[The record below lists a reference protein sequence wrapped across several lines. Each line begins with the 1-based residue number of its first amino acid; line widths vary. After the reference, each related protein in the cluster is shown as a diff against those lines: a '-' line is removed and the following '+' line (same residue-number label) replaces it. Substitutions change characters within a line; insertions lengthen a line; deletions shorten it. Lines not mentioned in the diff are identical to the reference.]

1 MKNSQILFMFV
12 ILMVISFSIIPS
24 SFAWHSAINLPKPIA
39 PVSSESGN
47 SDSLDSEGH
56 LTRPTFGLDHENN
69 KQKVDY
75 GFKLNDKKFSLSD
88 NFHTP
93 FVEQTINIGEKNVF
107 EATVY
112 SEKGLHVQEFLFGIS
127 QVGDAHLAELGIEVW
142 FNNNGDIE
150 EIRAIQETDVV
161 DAEHILATHEKV
173 KCRLNSAEK
182 ECDSTRISVTFLEP
196 LKDKIMA
203 IKAIDYKNRYQITY
217 LNEGI
222 DLSGKSLNPMQ
233 SVIIPSPTR
242 NEGPIEIT
250 QTEKYGV
257 LWTSDDGR
265 IFERNSFG
273 SFRQIIDSFE
283 RFHDSGEPRTR
294 DHSEFGKL
302 IKFEEYRGYNV
313 FNATTL
319 ESELPGT
326 FAYSYPDETQRINDE
341 VKEKMLEQ
349 EKMAQKIIEESS
361 VQQRFSNIN
370 S

>member
-12 ILMVISFSIIPS
+12 ILMVISFSVIPS

-39 PVSSESGN
+39 PVSSESSN
-47 SDSLDSEGH
+47 SNSLDSEGH
-56 LTRPTFGLDHENN
+56 FTRPTFGLNHESNT
-69 KQKVDY
+69 KKVDY
-75 GFKLNDKKFSLSD
+75 GFKLNDKKFSLSN

-107 EATVY
+107 EATVF
-112 SEKGLHVQEFLFGIS
+112 SEKGLHVQEFLFGIP
-127 QVGDAHLAELGIEVW
+127 QIGDAHLAELGIEVW
-142 FNNNGDIE
+142 FNYNGEIE
-150 EIRAIQETDVV
+150 EIRAIQETNVV

-173 KCRLNSAEK
+173 KCRSNSAEN
-182 ECDSTRISVTFLEP
+182 ECDSTKISVTFLEP
-196 LKDKIMA
+196 LKDNIMA

-233 SVIIPSPTR
+233 NVIIPSPTR
-242 NEGPIEIT
+242 NEGPIKIT

-257 LWTSDDGR
+257 FWTTEDGR

-273 SFRQIIDSFE
+273 SFRQIIDSVE

-302 IKFEEYRGYNV
+302 IKYEEYRGYNI

-326 FAYSYPDETQRINDE
+326 FAYSFPEENQRINDE
-341 VKEKMLEQ
+341 VKEKMREQ
-349 EKMAQKIIEESS
+349 EKMAQKIIEESA